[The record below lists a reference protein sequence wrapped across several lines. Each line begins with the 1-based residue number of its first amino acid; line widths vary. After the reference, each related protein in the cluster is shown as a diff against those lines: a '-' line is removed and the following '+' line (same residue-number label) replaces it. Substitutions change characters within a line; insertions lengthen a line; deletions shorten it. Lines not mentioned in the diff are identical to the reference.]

1 LKLAQLILIFNLLTH
16 PIWGAFFDLIIL
28 NLYDI
33 RRYMQNETLQKLTD
47 NVQIPRNGEIID
59 GKILA
64 IENLAM
70 YLDIGPRKTGIIYGA
85 EYQNAKNVLKNIKI
99 GDTISVK
106 VVEPENEEGFVELS
120 LREAEKELAW
130 QTVKEKKD
138 QNLEFAVRISKV
150 NKGGLITEVAGIPAF
165 LPTSQLSPDNYPRV
179 PEGDKSKILRKLQ
192 SFIGQDVKVKILDFD
207 EKAGQIILTEES
219 KESETLQKAIK
230 SLKVGDVVEGKVS
243 GIVNFGAFI
252 KFALPEAGPEDSA
265 LEGLVHIS
273 ELDWQLI
280 EDPAQVVEVGQDVK
294 AQVIDISQ
302 GRVSLSIKNLK
313 KDPWQNLN
321 YKTGDVVKGV
331 VVRFNPFGAFI
342 QMIDSNS
349 KDSDTKIQGL
359 IHISEFGSEP
369 KMKEKL
375 ELNKEYDFQV
385 LSFQPQRHWM
395 SLRIK

>member
-1 LKLAQLILIFNLLTH
+1 
-16 PIWGAFFDLIIL
+16 
-28 NLYDI
+28 
-33 RRYMQNETLQKLTD
+33 MQNETLQKLTD
-47 NVQIPRNGEIID
+47 HVQIPRNGEIID

-70 YLDIGPRKTGIIYGA
+70 YLDIGPRKTGIIYGS
-85 EYQNAKNVLKNIKI
+85 EYQNAKNVLRNIKI

-106 VVEPENEEGFVELS
+106 VIDPENEEGFVELS

-130 QTVKEKKD
+130 QTIKEKKD
-138 QNLEFAVRISKV
+138 QDQEFAVRISKV
-150 NKGGLITEVAGIPAF
+150 NKGGLMTEVAGIPAF
-165 LPTSQLSPDNYPRV
+165 LPTSQLSPENYPRV
-179 PEGDKSKILRKLQ
+179 PEGDRTKILRKLQ
-192 SFIGQDVKVKILDFD
+192 SFIGQDIKVKILDFD

-219 KESETLQKAIK
+219 KESESIQKAIK

-243 GIVNFGAFI
+243 GIVNFGVFI
-252 KFALPEAGPEDSA
+252 KFALPENKDQE

-280 EDPAQVVEVGQDVK
+280 EDPSQVVQVGEDVK

-313 KDPWQNLN
+313 KDPWQELN
-321 YKTGDVVKGV
+321 YKTGDALKGL

-342 QMIDSNS
+342 QMVDSGKN
-349 KDSDTKIQGL
+349 SDTKIQGL
-359 IHISEFGSEP
+359 IHISEFGSEA
-369 KMKEKL
+369 KMREKL
-375 ELNKEYDFQV
+375 ELNKEYEFQI

-395 SLRIK
+395 SLRLK

>member
-1 LKLAQLILIFNLLTH
+1 
-16 PIWGAFFDLIIL
+16 
-28 NLYDI
+28 
-33 RRYMQNETLQKLTD
+33 MQNETLQKLTD
-47 NVQIPRNGEIID
+47 NVQIPRNGEIVD

-106 VVEPENEEGFVELS
+106 VIDPENEDGFIELS

-130 QTVKEKKD
+130 QTVREKKE
-138 QNLEFAVRISKV
+138 QNQEFAVRISKV

-165 LPTSQLSPDNYPRV
+165 LPTSQLSPENYPRV
-179 PEGDKSKILRKLQ
+179 PEGDRTKILRKLQ
-192 SFIGQDVKVKILDFD
+192 SFIGQDIKVKILDFN
-207 EKAGQIILTEES
+207 EKDGQVILTEES
-219 KESETLQKAIK
+219 KESESVQNAIK
-230 SLKVGDVVEGKVS
+230 TLKVGDVVEGKVS
-243 GIVNFGAFI
+243 GIVNFGVFI
-252 KFALPEAGPEDSA
+252 KFSLPDNPAQD

-280 EDPAQVVEVGQDVK
+280 EDPSQVVNVGEDVK

-313 KDPWQNLN
+313 KDPWQQLN
-321 YKTGDVVKGV
+321 YKTGDVIKGLV
-331 VVRFNPFGAFI
+331 ARFNPFGAFVQI
-342 QMIDSNS
+342 IDSEKS
-349 KDSDTKIQGL
+349 ATKIQGL
-359 IHISEFGSEP
+359 IHISEFGSEA

-375 ELNKEYDFQV
+375 EINKEYEFQI

-395 SLRIK
+395 SLRLK

>member
-1 LKLAQLILIFNLLTH
+1 
-16 PIWGAFFDLIIL
+16 
-28 NLYDI
+28 
-33 RRYMQNETLQKLTD
+33 MQNETLQKLTD
-47 NVQIPRNGEIID
+47 NVQIPRSGEIVD

-64 IENLAM
+64 IENSAM
-70 YLDIGPRKTGIIYGA
+70 YLDIGPRKTGIIYGS
-85 EYQNAKNVLKNIKI
+85 EYQNAKNVLKSIKI

-106 VVEPENEEGFVELS
+106 VVMAENEEGFVELS

-130 QTVKEKKD
+130 ATIKEKKD
-138 QNLEFAVRISKV
+138 QNLEFPVRISKV

-165 LPTSQLSPDNYPRV
+165 LPTSQLSPENYPRV
-179 PEGDKSKILRKLQ
+179 PEGDKTKILRKLQ
-192 SFIGQDVKVKILDFD
+192 SFIGQDIKVKILDFD
-207 EKAGQIILTEES
+207 EKNGQVILTEES

-230 SLKVGDVVEGKVS
+230 SIKMGDIVEGKVS

-252 KFALPEAGPEDSA
+252 KFNLPDAKPEDPA

-302 GRVSLSIKNLK
+302 GRVSLSLKSLK

-321 YKTGDVVKGV
+321 YKTGDVIKGL

-342 QMIDSNS
+342 QIIDGAA
-349 KDSDTKIQGL
+349 DADTKIQGL
-359 IHISEFGSEP
+359 IHVSEFGSEV

-375 ELNKEYDFQV
+375 ELNKEYEFQI

>member
-1 LKLAQLILIFNLLTH
+1 
-16 PIWGAFFDLIIL
+16 
-28 NLYDI
+28 
-33 RRYMQNETLQKLTD
+33 MQNETLQKLTD
-47 NVQIPRNGEIID
+47 NVNIPRNGEIVD

-70 YLDIGPRKTGIIYGA
+70 YLDIGPRKTGLIYGA

-106 VVEPENEEGFVELS
+106 VIDPENEDGFVELS

-130 QTVKEKKD
+130 QTIKEKKD
-138 QNLEFAVRISKV
+138 QGLEFAVRITKA

-165 LPTSQLSPDNYPRV
+165 LPTSQLSPENYPRV

-207 EKAGQIILTEES
+207 EKAGQVILTEES
-219 KESETLQKAIK
+219 KESENMQKAIK
-230 SLKVGDVVEGKVS
+230 SIKVGDIVEGKVS

-252 KFALPEAGPEDSA
+252 KFSLPESKPEDAA

-280 EDPAQVVEVGQDVK
+280 EDPAQVVQVGQDVK

-302 GRVSLSIKNLK
+302 GRVSLSLKNLK
-313 KDPWQNLN
+313 KDPWQDLS
-321 YKTGDVVKGV
+321 YKTGDAVKGL
-331 VVRFNPFGAFI
+331 VVRFNPFGAFV
-342 QMIDSNS
+342 QLLDEKN
-349 KDSDTKIQGL
+349 KGADTKIQGL
-359 IHISEFGSEP
+359 IHISEFGSEI
-369 KMKEKL
+369 KMKEKM
-375 ELNKEYDFQV
+375 ELNKEYEFQI

-395 SLRIK
+395 SLRLK

>member
-1 LKLAQLILIFNLLTH
+1 
-16 PIWGAFFDLIIL
+16 
-28 NLYDI
+28 
-33 RRYMQNETLQKLTD
+33 MQNETLQKLTD
-47 NVQIPRNGEIID
+47 NVQIPRNGEIVD

-106 VVEPENEEGFVELS
+106 VIDPENEDGFIELS

-130 QTVKEKKD
+130 QTVKEKKE
-138 QNLEFAVRISKV
+138 QNQEFAVRISKV

-165 LPTSQLSPDNYPRV
+165 LPTSQLSPENYPRV
-179 PEGDKSKILRKLQ
+179 PEGDRTKILRKLQ
-192 SFIGQDVKVKILDFD
+192 SFIGQDIKVKILDFN
-207 EKAGQIILTEES
+207 EKDGQVILTEES
-219 KESETLQKAIK
+219 KESESVQNAIK
-230 SLKVGDVVEGKVS
+230 TLKVGDVVEGKVS
-243 GIVNFGAFI
+243 GIVNFGVFI
-252 KFALPEAGPEDSA
+252 KFNLPDNPSQE

-280 EDPAQVVEVGQDVK
+280 EDPSQVVNVGEDVK

-313 KDPWQNLN
+313 KDPWQQLN
-321 YKTGDVVKGV
+321 YKTGDVIKGLV
-331 VVRFNPFGAFI
+331 ARFNPFGAFVQI
-342 QMIDSNS
+342 IDSEKNS
-349 KDSDTKIQGL
+349 ATKIQGL
-359 IHISEFGSEP
+359 IHISEFGSEA

-375 ELNKEYDFQV
+375 EINKEYEFQI

-395 SLRIK
+395 SLRLK